1 MRNASSLRPFNPL
14 STAVSGAF
22 AVALTDGRTKDEL
35 NLPQSESLQ
44 TPSLTAMPWRPAFV
58 IRSPKHR
65 RSLCPAAPTSEVA
78 RSLSDHTS
86 IFSISTPFSSLF
98 SKPTPRCPRLIL
110 IPLFYDPH
118 HEPSESKYNSRVIL
132 TFVLRIPK
140 VKLGAGRHASEPVQW
155 PPRAANT
162 HSYPSASRRAR
173 PRLRLPPPALGT
185 RKPTRARRRGGMV
198 AYLLREGGFRRGI
211 YFCIIEAIRPRPSP

>member
-1 MRNASSLRPFNPL
+1 MAASAGSAP
-14 STAVSGAF
+14 
-22 AVALTDGRTKDEL
+22 
-35 NLPQSESLQ
+35 
-44 TPSLTAMPWRPAFV
+44 RPA
-58 IRSPKHR
+58 P
-65 RSLCPAAPTSEVA
+65 PTSEVA

-86 IFSISTPFSSLF
+86 IFSAASARIFQVGPSNSLLAVSIDSSPF
-98 SKPTPRCPRLIL
+98 TDRR
-110 IPLFYDPH
+110 
-118 HEPSESKYNSRVIL
+118 HEATESKYGSRVIL